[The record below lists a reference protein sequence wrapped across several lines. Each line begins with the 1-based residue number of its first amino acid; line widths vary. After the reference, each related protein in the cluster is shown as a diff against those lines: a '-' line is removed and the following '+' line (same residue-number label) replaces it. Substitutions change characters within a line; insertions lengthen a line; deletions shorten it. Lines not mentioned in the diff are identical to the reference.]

1 MMALRSRLFPAGAA
15 AGDNPNRGIRLA
27 RVSAFADLDAIGPQD
42 IWNGVAVRAVHG
54 EQITLGVVELEP
66 NSVVPEHRH
75 ENEQLGMVLS
85 GSLTFRV
92 GDESRQLRSGGTWC
106 VPANAPH
113 EVTAGP
119 EGAVVLD
126 VFAPTRDDWAA
137 FEPQAPRAPRWP

>member
-1 MMALRSRLFPAGAA
+1 
-15 AGDNPNRGIRLA
+15 
-27 RVSAFADLDAIGPQD
+27 VSAFDDLASIGPQD

-54 EQITLGVVELEP
+54 ERITLGVVELEP
-66 NSVVPEHRH
+66 DSNVPEHRH

-92 GDESRQLRSGGTWC
+92 GEESRELGPGGTWC
-106 VPANAPH
+106 IPSNVRH

-119 EGAVVLD
+119 DGAVVID
-126 VFAPTRDDWAA
+126 VFAPTRDDWSA